1 MDLSLNLDSK
11 KYERISWSFKEK
23 KPLKFD
29 FLLAWHPTGMGSKLY
44 NDNSGFEIFLLA
56 RCKGGLSCYVS
67 LWSRDTVYLGVWP
80 CEGAALTFQVS
91 AAP

>member
-29 FLLAWHPTGMGSKLY
+29 FLLAWHPTGMEHKLY
-44 NDNSGFEIFLLA
+44 NDTVVLKS
-56 RCKGGLSCYVS
+56 SC
-67 LWSRDTVYLGVWP
+67 WRGVI
-80 CEGAALTFQVS
+80 EG
-91 AAP
+91 

>member
-44 NDNSGFEIFLLA
+44 NDTVVLKS
-56 RCKGGLSCYVS
+56 SC
-67 LWSRDTVYLGVWP
+67 WQGVR
-80 CEGAALTFQVS
+80 EG
-91 AAP
+91 

>member
-29 FLLAWHPTGMGSKLY
+29 FLLAWHHTGMKY
-44 NDNSGFEIFLLA
+44 KFYD
-56 RCKGGLSCYVS
+56 
-67 LWSRDTVYLGVWP
+67 DTMILTSYCWRGVM
-80 CEGAALTFQVS
+80 EG
-91 AAP
+91 